1 MLRDSADTLFMNIT
15 IYDYLWNYRCN
26 LVKKIQEIAPAL
38 VPTNNSGVLYQV
50 KITSNV
56 INLIANL
63 QHFFSFSCIDLRR
76 FQ

>member
-15 IYDYLWNYRCN
+15 IYDYLWNYKCN
-26 LVKKIQEIAPAL
+26 LVQKIQEIAPAL

-50 KITSNV
+50 KMIANV
-56 INLIANL
+56 INSIET
-63 QHFFSFSCIDLRR
+63 HTTMFPFSCIDLRR